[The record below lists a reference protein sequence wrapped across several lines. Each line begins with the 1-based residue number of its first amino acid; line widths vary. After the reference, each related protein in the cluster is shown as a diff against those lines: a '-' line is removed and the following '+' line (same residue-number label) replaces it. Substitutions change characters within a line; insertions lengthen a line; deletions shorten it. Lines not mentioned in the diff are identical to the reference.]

1 MRKLLVIIA
10 AVVAISPL
18 FADLPQ
24 KHLTIHAVGDIMMGT
39 LYPHQILPPKNGKDI
54 FLDVEPYLKAESP
67 DLVLGN
73 LEGALCDYPH
83 TSKRVSAGRVYA
95 FRMPP
100 HYALYLKAAGF
111 TVLSFANNHSND
123 FGYKG
128 SRETRNYIKAAG
140 IDIFGDKGEILYLE
154 KNGIKI
160 ALIAYS
166 YLGGHNSILDLPAAR
181 SLIAKAK
188 ANSDIVVLSVHGG
201 AEGEGAMRVV
211 NKMEYML
218 GEPRGNMVGF
228 SRGAI
233 DAGADLI
240 LGHGPHIPRAMEIY
254 KNRLIAY
261 SLGNFL
267 TYTMSTSGNKKV
279 TLILRVS
286 LKENGEFASGRI
298 IPLIQHSGGILNG
311 IPYFDKNAVAVK
323 LIKKLSREDIP
334 GNLLEITEDGQL
346 IKK

>member
-1 MRKLLVIIA
+1 MRNLLIIIA
-10 AVVAISPL
+10 VSVVFCPL
-18 FADLPQ
+18 FGDFAQ
-24 KHLTIHAVGDIMMGT
+24 KRLTIHAVGDIMMGT
-39 LYPHQILPPKNGKDI
+39 LYPHQMLPPKNGKDI
-54 FLDVEPYLKAESP
+54 FLNVEPYLKAGHP

-83 TSKRVSAGRVYA
+83 TPKRVSAGRVYA

-100 HYALYLKAAGF
+100 HYALYLKSAGF

-123 FGYKG
+123 FGYQG
-128 SRETRNYIKAAG
+128 ARETRNYIKTAG
-140 IDIFGDKGEILYLE
+140 MDIFGDKGEILYLE

-166 YLGGHNSILDLPAAR
+166 YLAGHNSILDLPAAK

-188 ANSDIVVLSVHGG
+188 ANSDVVVLSVHGG
-201 AEGEGAMRVV
+201 AEGEGAMRIV

-218 GEPRGNMVGF
+218 GEPRGNMIQF

-254 KNRLIAY
+254 KERLIAY

-267 TYTMSTSGNKKV
+267 TYTMSTSGNKKL
-279 TLILRVS
+279 TLILRVA
-286 LKENGEFASGRI
+286 LQQDGKFVSGKI
-298 IPLIQHSGGILNG
+298 IPLIQHSGGTLNG
-311 IPYFDKNAVAVK
+311 IPYLDPNRAVIK
-323 LIKKLSREDIP
+323 LLKKLSREDIS
-334 GNLLEITEDGQL
+334 GNSLEIAEDGEL
-346 IKK
+346 IKR